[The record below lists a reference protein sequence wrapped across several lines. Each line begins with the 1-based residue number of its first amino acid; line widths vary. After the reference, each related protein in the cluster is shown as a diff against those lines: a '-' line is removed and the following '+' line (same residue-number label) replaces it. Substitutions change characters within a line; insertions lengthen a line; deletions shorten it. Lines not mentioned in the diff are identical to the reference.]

1 VNDLELK
8 LIDGKELESEK
19 EIIKGYEALPETV
32 RSLIS
37 FMVIDELN
45 GIVGLAESCQSPIEQ
60 LLGIALNQKMD
71 KILKIYTVNYFLLP
85 QETIKTNNNTYRVDF
100 LARVHYEGKAHDFV
114 IECDG
119 HEFHQKTK
127 EQVKKDKKRDRDL
140 TMEGYT
146 VIRFTG
152 SEIVQSPFLCA
163 RETIQII
170 TNKLNGKG

>member
-1 VNDLELK
+1 MNLK
-8 LIDGKELESEK
+8 LVNGKEQESTKNVIE
-19 EIIKGYEALPETV
+19 GYDALPETV

-37 FMVIDELN
+37 SMIISELN
-45 GIVGLAESCQSPIEQ
+45 EIVGLSESCQSPIEQ
-60 LLGIALNQKMD
+60 LYGIALNNKLE
-71 KILKIYTVNYFLLP
+71 KILKIYTNDFFFEP
-85 QETIKTNNNTYRVDF
+85 QQVIKVGVNTYRVDF
-100 LARVHYEGKAHDFV
+100 LLDVFYSGKAFKFI

-127 EQVKKDKKRDRDL
+127 EQVHKDKKRDRDL
-140 TMEGYT
+140 TSEGYV

-152 SEIVQSPFLCA
+152 SEIVQSPLLCA